1 MREGPLAG
9 IRVLDAA
16 TFIAAPFCGTILAE
30 FGAEVIKIEQ
40 PGTGDPLR
48 RFGTQTEC
56 GDTFVW
62 LSEGRNKDSLT
73 LDLRSIEGA
82 EVFRR
87 LAGESHVVLENFRP
101 GTMEKW
107 GLGFDALSANNPAL
121 VMLRVSAYGQTGPL
135 RMKPGFARIAHGF
148 GGLANLAGAA
158 DGPPVMPGST
168 SLADYMSGLWAAV
181 SVMIAL
187 REAERTGQG
196 QEIDIALYASVFR
209 VLDEMAPVY
218 GRLGII
224 RHRMGADTISTVP
237 HSHYET
243 KDGKWVALACSS
255 DKMFERL
262 AVAMERP
269 ELASD
274 PRYATNPERV
284 ARRAEVNA
292 IVATFFAVHDQS
304 DVLALCNKHEVPVGP
319 IYDIA
324 DIFVDPHYAAR
335 GDLLTVET
343 RAGEICVPRT
353 VPRMSRTP
361 AEFRHAGRALGADTD
376 SVLARVLGLTADE
389 IEKLRSKY
397 AI

>member
-1 MREGPLAG
+1 MSGPLAG

-16 TFIAAPFCGTILAE
+16 TFIAAPFCGTVLAE
-30 FGAEVIKIEQ
+30 FGAEVIKVEQ

-48 RFGTQTEC
+48 RFGTETEC

-62 LSEGRNKDSLT
+62 LSEARNKDSVT
-73 LDLRSIEGA
+73 LDLRSPEGA
-82 EVFRR
+82 QLFRR
-87 LAGESHVVLENFRP
+87 LAAESHVVLENFRP

-107 GLGFDALSANNPAL
+107 GLGYDDLARENPAL

-148 GGLANLAGAA
+148 SGLASLAGEA

-168 SLADYMSGLWAAV
+168 SLADYMSGLWSAV
-181 SVMIAL
+181 AVMIAL
-187 REAERTGQG
+187 REAERTGVG

-209 VLDEMAPVY
+209 VLDEIAPVY
-218 GRLGII
+218 DRLGTV
-224 RHRMGADTISTVP
+224 RERMGADTITTVP

-243 KDGKWVALACSS
+243 RDGKWVALACSS
-255 DKMFERL
+255 EKMFERL
-262 AVAMERP
+262 ATAMGRP
-269 ELASD
+269 DLATD

-284 ARRAEVNA
+284 TRRAEVNA
-292 IVATFFAVHDQS
+292 MVATFFAQHDRA
-304 DVLALCNKHEVPVGP
+304 DVLALCDRHEVPVGP

-324 DIFVDPHYAAR
+324 DIFSDPHYSAR
-335 GDLLTVET
+335 GDLLRAET
-343 RAGEICVPRT
+343 RAGEMTFPAS

-361 AEFRHAGRALGADTD
+361 AAFRHAGRALGADTD
-376 SVLARVLGLTADE
+376 RVLTEILGLAPEDLDAL
-389 IEKLRSKY
+389 KRKH